1 MPTISRLIS
10 EGDQASLCGG
20 DVVQWGEL
28 LSTKGVYD
36 SLMEIVQWLFIAGI
50 IASLLSS
57 VFFSLRARRSAEP
70 TQRGLYTARMNISMG
85 LMLLLMAGIQ
95 MVMFA
100 GDTVRVIVGS
110 IFLLLGL
117 FNLFAGLRN
126 HRHYTMTKR

>member
-1 MPTISRLIS
+1 
-10 EGDQASLCGG
+10 
-20 DVVQWGEL
+20 
-28 LSTKGVYD
+28 
-36 SLMEIVQWLFIAGI
+36 MEIVQWLFIAGI

-70 TQRGLYTARMNISMG
+70 VQRGLYTARMNISMG

-126 HRHYTMTKR
+126 HRHYSTTKR

>member
-1 MPTISRLIS
+1 
-10 EGDQASLCGG
+10 
-20 DVVQWGEL
+20 
-28 LSTKGVYD
+28 
-36 SLMEIVQWLFIAGI
+36 MEIVQWLFIAGI

-57 VFFSLRARRSAEP
+57 VFFSLRARRSTEP
-70 TQRGLYTARMNISMG
+70 VQRGLYTARMNISMG
-85 LMLLLMAGIQ
+85 IMLLLMAGIQ

-126 HRHYTMTKR
+126 HRHYSTTKR